1 MTTRDIRTWAPT
13 PPLRRPI
20 AGRIVFWVLFAL
32 AVAALVAC
40 FAVPV
45 LTVKPFTMP
54 SDAMENTIIP
64 GDSVFT
70 VSGDL
75 RRGDIVVMRLSPKLV
90 EPLEPGGN
98 SDVLTRLIA
107 LPGDHVACCNA
118 SGHVTVNGKA
128 LNETYIYPRDKPS
141 TRQFSVTLRR
151 GEIWVM
157 GDHRSISL
165 DSREWGQVPESG
177 VLGRVILIHS
187 GSSTTAPRTPRTYVA
202 NSLAPVD
209 KRYEFWVLLAVVA
222 VVSVALIVILTIFG
236 TIRFVVRRRRNRRL
250 AEPPRLPY
258 ALRPVRR
265 TPVTPA
271 ASASA
276 PPAPSEPAS
285 SEPASSEPAS
295 SEPAPAAPAEPAPAE
310 PSPSEPA
317 PAREPATLTAD
328 RAEAS
333 AESSEEPDTSSP
345 EASANTRAE
354 PPAAK
359 AAEPPVAEAVDA
371 VDSRPG
377 EASVEAS

>member
-32 AVAALVAC
+32 AVACLVAC

-276 PPAPSEPAS
+276 PPAPSEPA
-285 SEPASSEPAS
+285 
-295 SEPAPAAPAEPAPAE
+295 
-310 PSPSEPA
+310 PSEPA

-328 RAEAS
+328 RPEAS
-333 AESSEEPDTSSP
+333 AESSESSEEPATPSP
-345 EASANTRAE
+345 EASANTHAE

-359 AAEPPVAEAVDA
+359 AAEPPDAEAADAEDATAAVSAVDA
-371 VDSRPG
+371 VDAKPG
-377 EASVEAS
+377 EASVDAS